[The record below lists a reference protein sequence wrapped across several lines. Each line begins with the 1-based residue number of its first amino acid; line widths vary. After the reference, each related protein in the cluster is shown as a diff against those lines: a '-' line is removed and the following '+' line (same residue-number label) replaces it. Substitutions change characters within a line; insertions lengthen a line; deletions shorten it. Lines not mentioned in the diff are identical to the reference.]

1 MRILAW
7 NLLHGGGKRIPGLAD
22 AIIAHMD
29 MCVLS
34 ESRIGPD
41 ARLIELLAS
50 HGLVYHASTRMPRGK
65 NGVLVVSRS
74 EVIPRPPPSGA
85 IYQQRWLELALPE
98 HGFQLVACHMPP
110 KISIGV
116 EQRSAFWSTLLEY
129 AAHSVDRPAMIIGDL
144 N

>member
-22 AIIAHMD
+22 AIIAHMPD

-41 ARLIELLAS
+41 ARLIELLAG
-50 HGLVYHASTRMPRGK
+50 HGLVYHASTRMPRA
-65 NGVLVVSRS
+65 NHGVLVVSRS

-85 IYQQRWLELALPE
+85 IYQQRRLQLALPE
-98 HGFQLVACHMPP
+98 HGFQLLDSHVPP
-110 KISIGV
+110 PTDI
-116 EQRSAFWSTLLEY
+116 
-129 AAHSVDRPAMIIGDL
+129 
-144 N
+144 